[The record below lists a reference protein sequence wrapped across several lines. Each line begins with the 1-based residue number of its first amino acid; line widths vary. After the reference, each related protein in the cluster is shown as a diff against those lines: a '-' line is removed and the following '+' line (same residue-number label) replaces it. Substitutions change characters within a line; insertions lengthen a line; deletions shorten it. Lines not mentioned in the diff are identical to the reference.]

1 MSALRMGGATPGAGR
16 GNRGGDLLEVFGR
29 EAERGGIELSVYLR
43 RASCA
48 DDGGGYSRPCQGP
61 CERHARNAG
70 TVSRRDRL
78 HGACDFQIA
87 DEDVAR
93 EIGRARTPVVLGQ
106 RSRVV
111 SMRVLQH
118 IQG

>member
-70 TVSRRDRL
+70 TVSRRAAIGCMALATFRLRTRTSPVKSAELERQSSLGRDRESS
-78 HGACDFQIA
+78 Q
-87 DEDVAR
+87 
-93 EIGRARTPVVLGQ
+93 
-106 RSRVV
+106 
-111 SMRVLQH
+111 
-118 IQG
+118 

>member
-48 DDGGGYSRPCQGP
+48 DDGGSRPCQGP